1 MLRPVLALVLVVSLI
16 GSFQI
21 FDTVAVAAGGRGAT
35 SAIRVI
41 YYFIYQQAFQYF
53 HMGYASAAA
62 LLLALILGVLTVVQL
77 RLLRA
82 SRSDLA

>member
-1 MLRPVLALVLVVSLI
+1 VVSLI

-21 FDTVAVAAGGRGAT
+21 FDTVAVTTAGDPAGAT
-35 SAIRVI
+35 RVI
-41 YYFIYQQAFQYF
+41 YFYIYQQAFTYF

-62 LLLALILGVLTVVQL
+62 MFLVLVLGLLTFVQM